1 MFKPTSKRL
10 QKIMPVWLLVM
21 VHGDHSPFLEQCS
34 IPNKSQLLKEIA
46 KIIKDD
52 ENYEMEAD

>member
-1 MFKPTSKRL
+1 
-10 QKIMPVWLLVM
+10 MPVWLLVM

-52 ENYEMEAD
+52 ENDEMEAD